1 MCAGVE
7 IPQEP
12 DDVTDVL
19 KAAQAELKAFP
30 AALRRS
36 TLAMAAL
43 DLARR
48 LDAGPEDREVTAITR
63 ELRLVL
69 GELRRQVA
77 IEGQEVLD
85 VGRAEMGD

>member
-1 MCAGVE
+1 M
-7 IPQEP
+7 
-12 DDVTDVL
+12 TDVL
-19 KAAQAELKAFP
+19 RAAQAELEAFP
-30 AALRRS
+30 GPLKRS

-63 ELRLVL
+63 ELRLLL
-69 GELRRQVA
+69 GELHRLA
-77 IEGQEVLD
+77 ALEGQEVLD

>member
-1 MCAGVE
+1 
-7 IPQEP
+7 
-12 DDVTDVL
+12 
-19 KAAQAELKAFP
+19 
-30 AALRRS
+30 
-36 TLAMAAL
+36 MAVL

-69 GELRRQVA
+69 GELRRPGSA
-77 IEGQEVLD
+77 EADEEVFD

>member
-1 MCAGVE
+1 M
-7 IPQEP
+7 
-12 DDVTDVL
+12 TDVL
-19 KAAQAELKAFP
+19 KAAQVELTTFP
-30 AALRRS
+30 VPLQRS
-36 TLAMAAL
+36 TLAMAVL

-69 GELRRQVA
+69 GELRRLA
-77 IEGQEVLD
+77 ALEADEGVFD

>member
-1 MCAGVE
+1 M
-7 IPQEP
+7 
-12 DDVTDVL
+12 TDVL
-19 KAAQAELKAFP
+19 KAAQAEIGAFP
-30 AALRRS
+30 VPLRGS

-48 LDAGPEDREVTAITR
+48 LDAGPEDREVTAISR

-69 GELRRQVA
+69 GELRRLA
-77 IEGQEVLD
+77 AADGEEVIGD